1 MMLVCGVGWVIS
13 GCAHTTEDT
22 QVNLLT
28 NAVRFSDNVKTWEEV
43 LTRHVVM
50 QKFDYSCGAAAL
62 ATLLNYY
69 FQDRDTERHI
79 LLDIEKHLKDFQFE
93 KREEKGL
100 SLLDLKQYVER
111 RGYQAVGVKLGIP
124 ALLALRGPILV
135 YLETEGYEHFAVLR
149 GVRGDRVF
157 LADPSRGNIR
167 IPIYEFAEAWPGIAL
182 VMGKKGFG
190 TPQQYALAVDR
201 KSPYR
206 IELRAARQ
214 SLYLN

>member
-1 MMLVCGVGWVIS
+1 MLVGVGCVTS
-13 GCAHTTEDT
+13 GCATSTEDT
-22 QVNLLT
+22 QINLLT
-28 NAVRFSDNVKTWEEV
+28 NTVRFSDNVKTWEEV
-43 LTRHVVM
+43 LTRHIVM
-50 QKFDYSCGAAAL
+50 QKYDYSCGAAAL

-69 FQDRDTERHI
+69 FQDHTTEHHI
-79 LLDIEKHLKDFQFE
+79 LLDIEKHLKEVQFE
-93 KREEKGL
+93 NREEKGL

-111 RGYQAVGVKLGIP
+111 RGYQAVGVKLGLS
-124 ALLALRGPILV
+124 ALLELRGPILV
-135 YLETEGYEHFAVLR
+135 YLETESYEHFAVLR

-167 IPIYEFAEAWPGIAL
+167 IPIYEFAEEWPGIAL